1 MQNNRMLLVA
11 TVALVGLNLRPFMTS
26 IGPVANQIRTTTGL
40 SLQGIALLTLVPML
54 LMGLIAFVG
63 PFILNAIGERR
74 AILSALGMIFLGCG
88 LRFIVPNGWTLIF
101 TAAIIG
107 FGVAV
112 VQAIFPSLI
121 KREFRNHLSPMM
133 GVYSAMLMGGGALG
147 AVIAPVV
154 SNNSGSWKIGLS
166 IFAVPALFAIVFA
179 SCFLK
184 RVPHQSRKIPA
195 VMMLLKQ
202 PRTWLLIFCFGLING
217 GYSSI
222 VAWLAPA
229 YQAQGWTAT
238 ASGNLMAVLTL
249 SQAGAALLLPYL
261 SRRNKDRRV
270 WVGLTL
276 ILQLIGF
283 AGLAFMSDTLPYV
296 WAITVGMGLGG
307 CFALLMIV
315 VLDHLSDPAHAGQLS
330 ALMQGGGFLLAA
342 IAPWLVAVLHDMTG
356 TYAAGWIWHLS
367 MVLIVAILMTRLDP
381 IHYAKVIRISKH

>member
-1 MQNNRMLLVA
+1 MQNNRIFLVT

-26 IGPVANQIRTTTGL
+26 VGPVANQIRTTTGL

-63 PFILNAIGERR
+63 PVILNAVGERR
-74 AILSALGMIFLGCG
+74 AILSALAMICLGCA
-88 LRFIVPNGWTLIF
+88 LRFLVVNGWTLIF
-101 TAAIIG
+101 TAAIVG

-112 VQAIFPSLI
+112 VQAVFPSLI
-121 KREFRNHLSPMM
+121 KREFRDHLSPMM
-133 GVYSAMLMGGGALG
+133 GLYSAMLMGGGALG

-154 SNNSGSWKIGLS
+154 SNSSESWNMGLS
-166 IFAVPALFAIVFA
+166 IFAVPALLAIVFA
-179 SCFLK
+179 GCFLTK
-184 RVPHQSRKIPA
+184 TSHQSRKIPA
-195 VMMLLKQ
+195 VSVLLKQ
-202 PRTWLLIFCFGLING
+202 PRTWLLICCFGLING

-229 YQAQGWTAT
+229 FQAHGWTAT

-249 SQAGAALLLPYL
+249 SQASAALVLPYL
-261 SRRNKDRRV
+261 SRKNKDRRV
-270 WVGLTL
+270 WIALTL

-283 AGLAFMSDTLPYV
+283 AGLAFVPDTFPYV

-342 IAPWLVAVLHDMTG
+342 IAPWLVAVLYGMTG

-367 MVLIVAILMTRLDP
+367 MVLVVAMLMIRLDP
-381 IHYAKVIRISKH
+381 VHYAKVIGVEK

>member
-1 MQNNRMLLVA
+1 MQNNRIFLVT

-26 IGPVANQIRTTTGL
+26 VGPVANQIRTTTGL

-63 PFILNAIGERR
+63 PVILNAVGERR
-74 AILSALGMIFLGCG
+74 AILSALAMICLGCA
-88 LRFIVPNGWTLIF
+88 LRFLVVNGWTLIF
-101 TAAIIG
+101 TAAIVG

-112 VQAIFPSLI
+112 VQAVFPSLI
-121 KREFRNHLSPMM
+121 KREFRDHLSPMM
-133 GVYSAMLMGGGALG
+133 GLYSAMLMGGGALG

-154 SNNSGSWKIGLS
+154 SNSSESWNMGLS
-166 IFAVPALFAIVFA
+166 IFAVPALLAIVFA
-179 SCFLK
+179 SCFLTK
-184 RVPHQSRKIPA
+184 TSHQSRKIPA
-195 VMMLLKQ
+195 VSVLLKQ
-202 PRTWLLIFCFGLING
+202 PRTWLLICCFGLING

-229 YQAQGWTAT
+229 FQAHGWTAT

-261 SRRNKDRRV
+261 SRKQRDRRI

-283 AGLAFMSDTLPYV
+283 SGLAFFADALPYL
-296 WAITVGMGLGG
+296 WAITVGAGLGG

-315 VLDHLSDPAHAGQLS
+315 VLDHLPDPTHAGQLS

-342 IAPWLVAVLHDMTG
+342 IAPWWLAVLHDMTG
-356 TYAAGWIWHLS
+356 TYAAGWIWHLT
-367 MVLIVAILMTRLDP
+367 MVVIVAGLMIRLNPAD
-381 IHYAKVIRISKH
+381 YEKVIDF